1 MRKQINDSFHN
12 NEPTCWQVWDFI
24 WFRNISDIMNWVCLF
39 YCTRQRHK
47 RSKNKALC
55 VSFRYH
61 GLQTYSI
68 TLPRWISNSIKKRPT
83 IYDTVAIH
91 AMLFTWGTARHSVEN
106 MECLVCLNDSELH
119 ILNCGHWKQRAAC
132 LSHSNRRVK
141 ALCYIHQG
149 QHTARFP
156 KEHNLPL
163 PVHIL
168 LAFQPQPNLAAYKKC
183 PQSHTLDT
191 CLA

>member
-1 MRKQINDSFHN
+1 MFRRKITPKTMRKQINDSFHN

-106 MECLVCLNDSELH
+106 MECLVCLRTSHSELWT
-119 ILNCGHWKQRAAC
+119 LKAESSMSLPFKQE
-132 LSHSNRRVK
+132 
-141 ALCYIHQG
+141 G
-149 QHTARFP
+149 QSPVLYPPGPTHC
-156 KEHNLPL
+156 PL
-163 PVHIL
+163 P
-168 LAFQPQPNLAAYKKC
+168 
-183 PQSHTLDT
+183 
-191 CLA
+191 